1 MRAEGGHRRSGTA
14 PWAALVAVGGALG
27 TLLRAALEAAH
38 PAAPGGFPWT
48 TWAVNVVGCFA
59 LGLLLTGWVRPGLAP
74 RWWRPLIGTGFL
86 GAFTTFSAVMHAVAG
101 LEQDHAVAG
110 VPELA
115 CGDQAG
121 EPRPDHDDVGRLS
134 FRRVAVPRRVR
145 SQSHDPAPTPR
156 RGRECRPARARAR
169 SQRAPPTRPRR

>member
-1 MRAEGGHRRSGTA
+1 MTLL
-14 PWAALVAVGGALG
+14 LVAVGGALG

-86 GAFTTFSAVMHAVAG
+86 GAFTTFSAVMHAVAS
-101 LEQDHAVAG
+101 LERSGSAG
-110 VPELA
+110 TALA
-115 CGDQAG
+115 YLG
-121 EPRPDHDDVGRLS
+121 LS
-134 FRRVAVPRRVR
+134 FVVGVASAAAGSVVGSRIAR
-145 SQSHDPAPTPR
+145 
-156 RGRECRPARARAR
+156 RAR
-169 SQRAPPTRPRR
+169 